1 METIDEYQTEEQTEG
16 EFQLTAEVI
25 TDVATFSEITPEAAP
40 EVAEVSI
47 EEQPVELDLFEFAP
61 AEILPEE
68 LGIPPSS
75 ELTPLEQQTIDAML
89 TGDFDPF
96 SDYYRMEDGHI
107 NMEVWWGAST
117 LYNNLVYNGIAP
129 ENFEAV
135 ATEWFSV

>member
-1 METIDEYQTEEQTEG
+1 MELINEEQTEPPTDSD
-16 EFQLTAEVI
+16 FQLTVEVI
-25 TDVATFSEITPEAAP
+25 TDVATFSEVTSETTP
-40 EVAEVSI
+40 EVAEPGT
-47 EEQPVELDLFEFAP
+47 EEARLAELDLFAFAP

-75 ELTPLEQQTIDAML
+75 ELTQLEQQTIDAML

-96 SDYYRMEDGHI
+96 SSIYATPDGI
-107 NMEVWWGAST
+107 NMEVWWGASQ

-135 ATEWFSV
+135 ATEWFSA